1 MASETSY
8 SKNLGIL
15 YEIQR
20 ELAPFSKEE
29 CKINLAQMVVI
40 GDQSTGKSALLTLLT
55 HIPFPSK
62 CGITTKRPIVAHTR
76 HNKSLDKSK
85 FFLVTSRNEKKEI
98 ETADVAK
105 ILSDGQD
112 DVKGTTVTEEP
123 VTIEVEGP
131 DCENLTLV
139 DLPGIIHDNAQTK
152 TAVVSMIK
160 KYIEPN
166 QTLVL
171 VVTEAS
177 KDDEMHTALT
187 LARQF
192 DPEGER
198 TLRVLNKFD
207 VFDSD
212 ESRKR
217 AQDLVCKTQ
226 NEPLGCH
233 AVVCRPDGKEY
244 QAHEEEKHKWDG
256 VPEHSFGIEALQKR
270 LPVLL
275 SDLIRKNLP
284 TLRQQIRDVKQ
295 EKRRVLEKIG
305 ETPPSRTDCFNKIR
319 AYLREIYER
328 LRKMAQGPVRDMY
341 ESLQETKDF
350 ITMDKVEDKFYH
362 DYFTPA
368 VFQGIPTFKRLQK
381 LQVYDSWQPIV
392 NKLCADCKRVAE
404 ECIVADIAGA
414 NPAECAPAA
423 TAEASAGGS
432 TVHRAIQLRRHF
444 PTVSE
449 RV

>member
-8 SKNLGIL
+8 SRNLRIQ

-20 ELAPFSKEE
+20 ELAPFSQKE
-29 CKINLAQMVVI
+29 CKINLAQLVVI

-55 HIPFPSK
+55 QIPFPSK

-76 HNKSLDKSK
+76 QNKALDKSK
-85 FFLVTSRNEKKEI
+85 FFILTRGNDKKELDPT
-98 ETADVAK
+98 EVAK
-105 ILSDGQD
+105 FLSDGQD
-112 DVKGTTVTEEP
+112 DVKKTTVTEEP
-123 VTIEVEGP
+123 VMIEVEGP

-152 TAVVSMIK
+152 TAVVNMIK
-160 KYIEPN
+160 KYIEPD
-166 QTLVL
+166 QTLIL

-187 LARQF
+187 LARDF

-217 AQDLVCKTQ
+217 AQDLVYKTQ
-226 NEPLGCH
+226 KDTLGCH
-233 AVVCRPDGKEY
+233 AVVCRPEGKEY
-244 QAHEEEKHKWDG
+244 KAKKEEEHKWDSA
-256 VPEHSFGIEALQKR
+256 PSDRFGIQALQKR

-275 SDLIRKNLP
+275 SELIRKNLP
-284 TLRQQIRDVKQ
+284 TLQQQIRAVKQ
-295 EKRRVLEKIG
+295 EKMHVLEKIG
-305 ETPPSRTDCFNKIR
+305 SAPPSRTVFFKKIR

-328 LRKMAQGPVRDMY
+328 LRKMSQGPVREMY
-341 ESLQETKDF
+341 ESLQDTKDF
-350 ITMDKVEDKFYH
+350 ITMEKVEDEFYH
-362 DYFTPA
+362 DYFAPA

-392 NKLCADCKRVAE
+392 NKLCSDCERVAE
-404 ECIVADIAGA
+404 ECIVVDLTGA
-414 NPAECAPAA
+414 NPTASVSAVAAESSYRDR
-423 TAEASAGGS
+423 TI
-432 TVHRAIQLRRHF
+432 HQAIQLKRHL
-444 PTVSE
+444 PMVSE
-449 RV
+449 